1 MLKCLLKKIKMKITL
16 KLKIHF
22 SFYNNCLLQ
31 KFENYLIA
39 KSLQD
44 LKKRSKGWINRVQM
58 DNSNIHMIYVLLDGV
73 GDLPHPD
80 LDGKTPLEAANTP
93 TLDKIA
99 SNGTIGEV
107 ISVGKGIA
115 PESDIAVFNM
125 LGYKFEHADY
135 AGRGVIEAIGV
146 GIDFK
151 DGDLALRGNYST
163 LDENEVITDRRAGRH
178 IEKEDADGIAKELEE
193 KIQFSIP
200 DTKIVVAPTIGHRV
214 TVRIRAP
221 SKKLSSRITNTDPAY
236 SNIGGMGVAK
246 AVGDFL
252 KVEKCLPLEDVEDAK
267 ITSNLVNEFSEQ
279 SINIMK
285 NSDINKKRKEQNK
298 KQLSCIL
305 LRDAGNKYPDVP
317 PINEKHEMKFSCIV
331 DMPVELG
338 ISEVLKMKAFEAGG
352 LTDYEE
358 KAKVAAKA
366 METHNAI
373 YVHLKGPDEFGHD
386 GDAIGKMKN
395 IEEIDQRFFKTLVEN
410 IDSSNVAII
419 ISADHSTP
427 CINKGHSDDPV
438 PVVVSADFI
447 KNDGT
452 TRMTE
457 EQAKKGSIGLLQGAE
472 VVTKSLELIR
482 SQIKPN
488 H

>member
-1 MLKCLLKKIKMKITL
+1 
-16 KLKIHF
+16 
-22 SFYNNCLLQ
+22 
-31 KFENYLIA
+31 
-39 KSLQD
+39 
-44 LKKRSKGWINRVQM
+44 M
-58 DNSNIHMIYVLLDGV
+58 DNSDIHMIYVLLDGV

-99 SNGTIGEV
+99 RNGAIGEV

-125 LGYKFEHADY
+125 LGYKFKHADY
-135 AGRGVIEAIGV
+135 VGRGVIEAIGV
-146 GIDFK
+146 GIDFR

-163 LDENEVITDRRAGRH
+163 LNDENVIIDRRAGRH
-178 IEKEDADGIAKELEE
+178 IEKEDADGIAKEIVENI
-193 KIQFSIP
+193 KISSP
-200 DTKIVVAPTIGHRV
+200 DISVIVAPTIGHRV
-214 TVRIRAP
+214 TVRIRKE
-221 SKKLSSRITNTDPAY
+221 SQKLSSRITNTDPAY
-236 SNIGGMGVAK
+236 INIGGMGVAK

-252 KVEKCLPLEDVEDAK
+252 KIEKCLPLDDTEDSKFTAN
-267 ITSNLVNEFSEQ
+267 IVNEFSEK
-279 SINIMK
+279 SIEIMK
-285 NSDINKKRKEQNK
+285 NSQINKRRQNENK

-305 LRDAGNKYPDVP
+305 LRDAGNKYPDVI
-317 PINEKHEMKFSCIV
+317 PINEKYGMNFSCIV

-338 ISEVLKMKAFEAGG
+338 ISKVLKMKAFEAGG

-366 METHNAI
+366 METQNSI

-410 IDSSNVAII
+410 IDSSKVAII

-438 PVVVSADFI
+438 PVLVSGDFI
-447 KNDGT
+447 KKDGT

-457 EQAKKGSIGLLQGAE
+457 EQAKKGSIGLLQGAD
-472 VVTKSLELIR
+472 VVGKALELIK
-482 SQIKPN
+482 SQI
-488 H
+488 

>member
-1 MLKCLLKKIKMKITL
+1 
-16 KLKIHF
+16 
-22 SFYNNCLLQ
+22 
-31 KFENYLIA
+31 
-39 KSLQD
+39 
-44 LKKRSKGWINRVQM
+44 M
-58 DNSNIHMIYVLLDGV
+58 DNSDIHMIYVLLDGV

-80 LDGKTPLEAANTP
+80 LQGKTPLEAAKTP

-99 SNGTIGEV
+99 SNGRIGEV

-125 LGYKFEHADY
+125 LGYKFNHAEY
-135 AGRGVIEAIGV
+135 AGRGVIEAIGI

-163 LDENEVITDRRAGRH
+163 LNDDEVIIDRRAGRN
-178 IEKEDADGIAKELEE
+178 IEKEDADGVAKEIEE
-193 KIQFSIP
+193 KIKLSSP
-200 DTKIVVAPTIGHRV
+200 NTSVVVAPTIGHRV
-214 TVRIRAP
+214 TVRIRAD
-221 SKKLSSRITNTDPAY
+221 SRKLSSRITNTDPAY

-252 KVEKCLPLEDVEDAK
+252 KIEKCLPLEDDEDSKFTAN
-267 ITSNLVNEFSEQ
+267 IVNEFSEQ
-279 SINIMK
+279 SIRIMK
-285 NSDINKKRKEQNK
+285 ESQINKKRKEQGK

-305 LRDAGNKYPDVP
+305 LRDAGNKYPDVI
-317 PINEKHEMKFSCIV
+317 PINEKYAMKFSCIV

-338 ISEVLKMKAFEAGG
+338 ISDVLKMKAFEAGG

-366 METHNAI
+366 METQNSI

-386 GDAIGKMKN
+386 GDAVGKMRN

-410 IDSSNVAII
+410 IDSSKVAIV

-438 PVVVSADFI
+438 PVLISADFI
-447 KNDGT
+447 QNDGT

-472 VVTKSLELIR
+472 VVPKALELIK
-482 SQIKPN
+482 SQK
-488 H
+488 

>member
-1 MLKCLLKKIKMKITL
+1 
-16 KLKIHF
+16 
-22 SFYNNCLLQ
+22 
-31 KFENYLIA
+31 
-39 KSLQD
+39 
-44 LKKRSKGWINRVQM
+44 
-58 DNSNIHMIYVLLDGV
+58 MIYVLLDGV

-99 SNGTIGEV
+99 SNGAIGEV

-125 LGYKFEHADY
+125 LGYKFNHTEY
-135 AGRGVIEAIGV
+135 VGRGVIEAIGI

-151 DGDLALRGNYST
+151 DGDLALRGNFFT
-163 LDENEVITDRRAGRH
+163 LNEEGIIIDRRAGRH
-178 IEKEDADGIAKELEE
+178 IEKEDTCGIAKEIEE
-193 KIQFSIP
+193 NIKISHP
-200 DTKIVVAPTIGHRV
+200 DTSVVVSPTIGHRV
-214 TVRIRAP
+214 TVRIRVK
-221 SKKLSSRITNTDPAY
+221 SQKLSARITNTDPAY

-252 KVEKCLPLEDVEDAK
+252 KIEKCLPLEGTEDSKFTA
-267 ITSNLVNEFSEQ
+267 NLVNEFSEQ
-279 SINIMK
+279 AMDIMK
-285 NSDINKKRKEQNK
+285 DSKINKKRQEQNK

-305 LRDAGNKYPDVP
+305 LRDAGNKYPDVI
-317 PINEKHEMKFSCIV
+317 PINEKYAMKFSCIV

-338 ISEVLKMKAFEAGG
+338 ISEVLKMKAYEAGG

-358 KAKVAAKA
+358 KARVAANA
-366 METHNAI
+366 MKTQNAI

-386 GDAIGKMKN
+386 GDAVGKTKN

-410 IDSSNVAII
+410 IDASKVAII

-438 PVVVSADFI
+438 PVLVSGDFI

-472 VVTKSLELIR
+472 VVPKALELIK
-482 SQIKPN
+482 SQK
-488 H
+488 

>member
-1 MLKCLLKKIKMKITL
+1 
-16 KLKIHF
+16 
-22 SFYNNCLLQ
+22 
-31 KFENYLIA
+31 
-39 KSLQD
+39 
-44 LKKRSKGWINRVQM
+44 M
-58 DNSNIHMIYVLLDGV
+58 DNSDIHMIYVLLDGV

-99 SNGTIGEV
+99 SNGAIGEV

-125 LGYKFEHADY
+125 LGYKFKHADY
-135 AGRGVIEAIGV
+135 VGRGVIEAIGI

-163 LDENEVITDRRAGRH
+163 LNDEGVIVDRRAGRH
-178 IEKEDADGIAKELEE
+178 IEKADADGVAKEIEE
-193 KIQFSIP
+193 KIKLTSP
-200 DTKIVVAPTIGHRV
+200 DVSVVVSPTIGHRV
-214 TVRIRAP
+214 TVRIRKD
-221 SKKLSSRITNTDPAY
+221 SQKLSSRITNTDPAY

-252 KVEKCLPLEDVEDAK
+252 KIEKCLPLDDDDDSKFTA
-267 ITSNLVNEFSEQ
+267 NLVNEFSEKA
-279 SINIMK
+279 IEIMK
-285 NSDINKKRKEQNK
+285 ESQINKRRQKENK

-305 LRDAGNKYPDVP
+305 LRDAGNKYPDVI
-317 PINEKHEMKFSCIV
+317 PINEKYDMNFSCIV
-331 DMPVELG
+331 DMPVEIG

-366 METHNAI
+366 METQNAI

-410 IDSSNVAII
+410 IDSSKVAII

-438 PVVVSADFI
+438 PVVVSGDFI
-447 KNDGT
+447 KKDGT

-457 EQAKKGSIGLLQGAE
+457 QQAKKGSIGLLQGAE
-472 VVTKSLELIR
+472 VVEKSLELIK
-482 SQIKPN
+482 SQI
-488 H
+488 

>member
-1 MLKCLLKKIKMKITL
+1 
-16 KLKIHF
+16 
-22 SFYNNCLLQ
+22 
-31 KFENYLIA
+31 
-39 KSLQD
+39 
-44 LKKRSKGWINRVQM
+44 M
-58 DNSNIHMIYVLLDGV
+58 DNSDVHMIYVLLDGV

-93 TLDKIA
+93 VLDKIA
-99 SNGTIGEV
+99 SNGSIGEV

-125 LGYKFEHADY
+125 LGYKFNHADY

-151 DGDLALRGNYST
+151 DGDLALRGNFST
-163 LDENEVITDRRAGRH
+163 LNKDGVIIDRRAGRH
-178 IEKEDADGIAKELEE
+178 IEKEDADGVAKEIEE
-193 KIQFSIP
+193 KIKFSNP
-200 DTKIVVAPTIGHRV
+200 DTTVMVSPTIGHRV
-214 TVRIRAP
+214 TVRIRTN
-221 SKKLSSRITNTDPAY
+221 SQKLSSKITNTDPAY

-246 AVGDFL
+246 AVGDYL
-252 KVEKCLPLEDVEDAK
+252 KIEKCLPLEDIEDAK
-267 ITSNLVNEFSEQ
+267 FTANLVNEFNEQ
-279 SINIMK
+279 SIQILK
-285 NSDINKKRKEQNK
+285 ESKINEKRGEQDKKL
-298 KQLSCIL
+298 LSCIL
-305 LRDAGNKYPDVP
+305 LRDAGNKFPEVI
-317 PINEKHEMKFSCIV
+317 PINEKYGMKFSCIV

-338 ISEVLKMKAFEAGG
+338 ISDVLEMKAFEAGG

-366 METHNAI
+366 METQNSI

-410 IDSSNVAII
+410 IDSSKVAII

-438 PVVVSADFI
+438 PVVVSGDFI

-472 VVTKSLELIR
+472 VVSKSLELIK
-482 SQIKPN
+482 SQS
-488 H
+488 